1 MSSPQDCLDKLRQLA
16 EASSGEPRK
25 AAAKIVSD
33 FTGSASKGDVSQLR
47 VCLEDTL
54 LAGKWTIVP
63 VAYLDQHSRWLAV
76 LEGACAEAK
85 GRRAPTVAPGH
96 RSR

>member
-1 MSSPQDCLDKLRQLA
+1 LDRLRQIA
-16 EASSGEPRK
+16 ERGASDPRK
-25 AAAKIVSD
+25 AAAKIVD
-33 FTGSASKGDVSQLR
+33 EFTGSASKRDVKQFR

-63 VAYLDQHSRWLAV
+63 SAYLDQHNRWLVV

-85 GRRAPTVAPGH
+85 GRK
-96 RSR
+96 

>member
-1 MSSPQDCLDKLRQLA
+1 MSSPQDFFDKLRQLA
-16 EASSGEPRK
+16 ELGSGDPRR

-33 FTGSASKGDVSQLR
+33 FASSASKGDLSQLR
-47 VCLEDTL
+47 MRLEDTL

-63 VAYLDQHSRWLAV
+63 SAYLDQHSRWLAT

-85 GRRAPTVAPGH
+85 GRR
-96 RSR
+96 SR